1 MELISSA
8 SAVSSVFSR
17 ARKCGLQKRFTR
29 FNTVQRTLK
38 TQHNTRRSGLGP
50 RTEVRS
56 TTQESRRDAEVR
68 SLIAWLT
75 GRCEMAQKPKP
86 KSIEVV

>member
-1 MELISSA
+1 VELISSA

-17 ARKCGLQKRFTR
+17 ARKCGLQKRFTIQYS
-29 FNTVQRTLK
+29 VLSVSSS
-38 TQHNTRRSGLGP
+38 TQHGRSGLGP
-50 RTEVRS
+50 RTEVSS
-56 TTQESRRDAEVR
+56 TTQESRRDAEAR

>member
-17 ARKCGLQKRFTR
+17 ARKCGLQKRFTIQYSVLSVS
-29 FNTVQRTLK
+29 T
-38 TQHNTRRSGLGP
+38 HEHGRSGLGP
-50 RTEVRS
+50 RTEVSS
-56 TTQESRRDAEVR
+56 TTQESRRDAEAR